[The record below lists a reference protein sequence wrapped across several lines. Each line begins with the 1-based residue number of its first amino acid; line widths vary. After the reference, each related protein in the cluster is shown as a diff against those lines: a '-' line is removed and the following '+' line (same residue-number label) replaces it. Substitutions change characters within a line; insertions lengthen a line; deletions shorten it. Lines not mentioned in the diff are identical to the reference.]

1 MYMQNHI
8 LLLLNIIY
16 CQTSAP
22 QPTGK
27 TYAQVA
33 CASAA
38 DAKASPPPTSCIQ
51 SRFSLPASSSE
62 GFWLDVTATQ
72 WFLSDSDCTS
82 VPSWWTSVHPFLTC
96 LSQSY
101 GLPYSCV
108 PRFLTAVC
116 KCTRDAD
123 ISQIKAAGERSVS
136 SGNCVIEQEKL
147 T

>member
-8 LLLLNIIY
+8 LLLQNIIY
-16 CQTSAP
+16 YQTSAP

-27 TYAQVA
+27 MYARVA
-33 CASAA
+33 CAS
-38 DAKASPPPTSCIQ
+38 DAEAEASLPPTSRIQ
-51 SRFSLPASSSE
+51 SHLRLPASSSE
-62 GFWLDVTATQ
+62 GFRLDLTATQ

-82 VPSWWTSVHPFLTC
+82 VPPWWTSVHPFLAC

-101 GLPYSCV
+101 GLPYSCA

-116 KCTRDAD
+116 KCTRDVD
-123 ISQIKAAGERSVS
+123 ISQIKTVGERSVS
-136 SGNCVIEQEKL
+136 SGNGVIEQEKL